1 MAELCNMII
10 PLKAVLKHLLKQN
23 IRSQNHIFFTGTFYV
38 IFLNGIL
45 QCFLQVI
52 SIWQPWDEMSHQLQV
67 SISLPF
73 CLCLWILFFEAKR
86 PMNIF
91 ATWHELVKRWRF
103 WARGGRHFPVLTTEG
118 SKPHPIDDSCNDKNW
133 NCLVQINNSWIP
145 QFAEILPSDSQCSF
159 LSNKILSR

>member
-52 SIWQPWDEMSHQLQV
+52 SSDSHETKCHINYKSRYLCPFVFVHESCFLKPSGPWT
-67 SISLPF
+67 F
-73 CLCLWILFFEAKR
+73 
-86 PMNIF
+86 F

-118 SKPHPIDDSCNDKNW
+118 STPPHPIDDLCNDKNW
-133 NCLVQINNSWIP
+133 NCLVQINNKVESHNLLKYFQVTHNVLFYPIK
-145 QFAEILPSDSQCSF
+145 F
-159 LSNKILSR
+159 

>member
-10 PLKAVLKHLLKQN
+10 PLKTVLKHLLKQN

-91 ATWHELVKRWRF
+91 ATWHELVTRWRF

-118 SKPHPIDDSCNDKNW
+118 STPPHPIDDLCNDKNW
-133 NCLVQINNSWIP
+133 NCLVQINNKVESHNLLKYFQVTHNVLFI
-145 QFAEILPSDSQCSF
+145 Q
-159 LSNKILSR
+159 